1 MSLNKEQLQQHCE
14 YIIKSPRIKNRI
26 VVLCEGKINLD
37 YDQSLSPQSYKRME
51 EMPDANF
58 YKACIPQ
65 TWRTQK
71 ILTPQFFNCG
81 NCVNVIDSY
90 FQLLEIHQENP
101 DNSYLSPNKLV
112 AIIDLDIQQQ
122 TINYDYPF
130 VNKEAIFNHLYE
142 RGKVKINNLDQHHIF
157 VTGLIHK
164 EAYFIVP
171 ELQDFFDNYIY
182 SLVFNN
188 SALKLD
194 DIYLNMSNDL
204 INDPDIKDNLITVK
218 QRINHSQS
226 LDITDLN
233 TIQNSWQINFNNVT
247 NDEQKKEL
255 IMALLMIKKVKEYW
269 HQIYQDNSNNL
280 QINKM
285 QFREQMSL
293 EIAKKFYAKQEYN
306 EDNHIR
312 AFFERLAQLV

>member
-1 MSLNKEQLQQHCE
+1 MSLNQAQLEQHCE
-14 YIIKSPRIKNRI
+14 YIIKSPRIKNKI

-65 TWRTQK
+65 TWRNQK

-81 NCVNVIDSY
+81 NCANVIDSY

-122 TINYDYPF
+122 TIYYDYPF
-130 VNKEAIFNHLYE
+130 ANKEAIFNHLYE
-142 RGKVKINNLDQHHIF
+142 KGKVKTANLDQHHIF

-188 SALKLD
+188 STLKLD

-218 QRINHSQS
+218 QRINNCQS

-269 HQIYQDNSNNL
+269 HQISQDNSNNL
-280 QINKM
+280 QINEM

>member
-1 MSLNKEQLQQHCE
+1 MSLNEEQLKQHCE
-14 YIIKSPRIKNRI
+14 YIIKSRRIRDRI

-58 YKACIPQ
+58 YKACIPD

-81 NCVNVIDSY
+81 NCGNVIDSY

-101 DNSYLSPNKLV
+101 DNSYLTPDKLV

-130 VNKEAIFNHLYE
+130 ANKEEIFNHLYE
-142 RGKVKINNLDQHHIF
+142 KGKVKIANLDQHYIF

-182 SLVFNN
+182 PLVFNKN
-188 SALKLD
+188 TLKLD

-204 INDPDIKDNLITVK
+204 INDSDIKDNLINVK
-218 QRINHSQS
+218 QRISYCQGLELTN
-226 LDITDLN
+226 IN
-233 TIQNSWQINFNNVT
+233 KIQDSWQTHFNNV

-255 IMALLMIKKVKEYW
+255 IRALLMIKKVKEYW
-269 HQIYQDNSNNL
+269 HQISQDNSTNL
-280 QINKM
+280 QINEM
-285 QFREQMSL
+285 QFREQLSL